1 MRAEY
6 SILCSP
12 NILFQ
17 RFLLQTGTVHV
28 KHFKKTKQQSHLF
41 ELLEDGNIFN
51 STSTY
56 TTLQTKELE
65 DVKNLL
71 EIERKATTTP
81 ASIA

>member
-1 MRAEY
+1 MRAENF
-6 SILCSP
+6 ILCSP

-17 RFLLQTGTVHV
+17 RFLLQTGTVLV
-28 KHFKKTKQQSHLF
+28 KQFQKTKQQSHLF

-65 DVKNLL
+65 DPKNSL
-71 EIERKATTTP
+71 EIERKATTTL